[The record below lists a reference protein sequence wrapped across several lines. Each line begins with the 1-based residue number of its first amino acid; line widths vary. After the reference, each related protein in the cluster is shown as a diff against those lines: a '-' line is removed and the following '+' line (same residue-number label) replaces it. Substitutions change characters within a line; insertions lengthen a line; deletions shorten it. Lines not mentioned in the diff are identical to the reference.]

1 MKKQKRSGKNK
12 ESRRWRKMTWRHI
25 SHIRSNNAAPAHFF
39 LTVPNCPALIRWL
52 ICRFRLDALDRWP
65 NEMMERCLGHVTGR
79 RARALVAVAW
89 ILSAL
94 FASPILVLYQE
105 GVIQGQVQCWIDFP
119 QQWQWKLYITLVSVI
134 LLVLP
139 ALLIFACYIVIV
151 RTIWV
156 QSSALMANVSSYSR
170 PAGKLWSAPPTR
182 SFILHAPQLDLT
194 YKKTTNWVGF
204 QLVCEINCASASA
217 LPNDNRSINLDY

>member
-1 MKKQKRSGKNK
+1 
-12 ESRRWRKMTWRHI
+12 
-25 SHIRSNNAAPAHFF
+25 
-39 LTVPNCPALIRWL
+39 
-52 ICRFRLDALDRWP
+52 
-65 NEMMERCLGHVTGR
+65 MERCLGHVTGR

-170 PAGKLWSAPPTR
+170 PAGKL
-182 SFILHAPQLDLT
+182 
-194 YKKTTNWVGF
+194 
-204 QLVCEINCASASA
+204 
-217 LPNDNRSINLDY
+217 